1 MSGVLLDTS
10 AWIDFLRPG
19 GGALAER
26 VAALIESDRALL
38 CGVVVAELLH
48 GAKGEREEAQIGY
61 LIARLPRLATTE
73 EDWEETGRL
82 LNALRRRG
90 ITVPLTDGL
99 IAVISRRYD
108 VEILTADQ
116 RFQHLPVVLH

>member
-19 GGALAER
+19 GGALAEQ
-26 VAALIESDRALL
+26 VADLIEGDRALL
-38 CGVVVAELLH
+38 CGVVVAELLQ
-48 GAKGEREEAQIGY
+48 GAKGGREEKQVGY

-73 EDWEETGRL
+73 EDWDEAGRV
-82 LNALRRRG
+82 LNGLRRRG
-90 ITVPLTDGL
+90 ITVPLTDAL
-99 IAVISRRYD
+99 IAVIAKRCN

-116 RFQHLPVVLH
+116 HFKHLPVVLH